1 MESIVNYYYNLKVDN
16 IVLKK
21 DYYFIKADNTNYIL
35 KVLNEPIIEL
45 EKIINI
51 LNTTNITYHLL
62 VLTKEGKTFF
72 TYENKN
78 YVLLKIR
85 CILSKKISLF
95 EFNKYPK
102 IGICNWGDMW
112 IERVDYYESQVEEI
126 IKNKEI
132 KYALEYYIGLTDISI
147 QYYNNL
153 KEYYNEN
160 GLEYSLSHRHLTSPI
175 NSISFYDPTNIII
188 DLKVRDI
195 AEYLKESFFSEI
207 LTESEI
213 LSIIDNIKLNN
224 AMANYLF
231 LRLLYPSYFFNL
243 YDEYIETKNINNNI
257 YIYIKKSREYESL
270 LSKIYSRLV
279 TKNELLI
286 KLWFIKS
293 LH

>member
-95 EFNKYPK
+95 EFNKYTK
-102 IGICNWGDMW
+102 IGICNWGNMW

>member
-224 AMANYLF
+224 TMANYLF

>member
-1 MESIVNYYYNLKVDN
+1 MESTVNYYYNLKVDN